1 MYCRSCGK
9 EMNDAA
15 VVCVSCGV
23 PAGKGN
29 KFCPVCGEETN
40 PEAIMC
46 VKCGASLEVKKEQTV
61 GAKSKLVA
69 GLLGIFLGGWG
80 VHNFYLG
87 FTKKAV
93 IQIIVSV
100 VTCGIGGIWGF
111 IEGIM
116 ILCGKQTLDAQGNL
130 LKD

>member
-29 KFCPVCGEETN
+29 KFCPVCGGETN

-46 VKCGASLEVKKEQTV
+46 VKCGASLEVKPEQKV

-69 GLLGIFLGGWG
+69 GLLGIFLGAYG

-87 FTKKAV
+87 FTRKAV

-111 IEGIM
+111 VEGIM
-116 ILCGKQTLDAQGNL
+116 ILCGKQTVDAQGNL